1 MTGEII
7 DELDSCFEGLVGE
20 MDNIQERIVEIST
33 IFNEL
38 KNRGINFNDE
48 KYKIPLH
55 ITYMFQN
62 ATDTE
67 DKKNTEDAILLLLE
81 AGLDPNI
88 LTYDNVNEYYA
99 GQHYNRTMARTPLI
113 IKAFRE
119 HYLNLVTRL
128 IQLQVTIPSGLLD
141 EINKEAS
148 QYDLIREMII
158 ARNRG
163 TEPRKRS
170 RYSLED

>member
-55 ITYMFQN
+55 VTYMFDN
-62 ATDTE
+62 AYDTDE
-67 DKKNTEDAILLLLE
+67 KKNTEDAILLLLE
-81 AGLDPNI
+81 AGMDANI
-88 LTYDNVNEYYA
+88 PIYDNVNDEE
-99 GQHYNRTMARTPLI
+99 TMDQGHVPLI
-113 IKAFRE
+113 MKAFRE

-128 IQLQVTIPSGLLD
+128 IQLQVTIPSGLD